1 MPPPTQKAPNIDKSA
16 AIKLTTPKSSSVICV
31 YPF

>member
-1 MPPPTQKAPNIDKSA
+1 MPPPTPKTPTIDKSA
-16 AIKLTTPKSSSVICV
+16 AIKLTTPKSSSIICV